1 MSTEL
6 DEIAKRSEGLTN
18 LCPEYLRAG
27 IRHLQRNCD
36 MECFV
41 HGDDWEACEQPD
53 RYDGERIAKALADIP
68 WLLAEVERLTT
79 ANDRLAKIASSVAVA
94 LEQGKRDLMAHGWE
108 TATAEWLTRGDLYW
122 LKEQGED
129 PLTYNPFRGEPEGLE
144 P

>member
-1 MSTEL
+1 MSAERDEL
-6 DEIAKRSEGLTN
+6 A
-18 LCPEYLRAG
+18 
-27 IRHLQRNCD
+27 
-36 MECFV
+36 
-41 HGDDWEACEQPD
+41 
-53 RYDGERIAKALADIP
+53 ERIDAIRAATEDVHDDAEGTFKGSEIRG
-68 WLLAEVERLTT
+68 LLAEIDRLTS

-129 PLTYNPFRGEPEGLE
+129 PLTYNPYRGEPEGLE